1 MQWLAA
7 NWLPLLIVVL
17 LVLVFI
23 GIVIYLCK
31 KKGLRTVA
39 LEAILE
45 AENFYNS
52 TTGQERLDMAI
63 LHVYNRLPL
72 TVTVIVP
79 EPVMKKLLK
88 NFIQKVFDEVKDALD
103 YQKPQLE
110 EGGK

>member
-1 MQWLAA
+1 MKWLAA
-7 NWLPLLIVVL
+7 NWLPLLIVIL
-17 LVLVFI
+17 LILAFI
-23 GIVIYLCK
+23 VMVIYLCK
-31 KKGLRTVA
+31 KKGLRKVA

-63 LHVYNRLPL
+63 LYVYSRLPIYL
-72 TVTVIVP
+72 TVIIP
-79 EPVMKKLLK
+79 EPVMKKVLK
-88 NFIQKVFDEVKDALD
+88 NFIQKVFNDIKDALD